1 MLIQPREVRI
11 ILCRRCGSE
20 GRTLVAWPG
29 QYDPVDCGPCPQCE
43 ATGSEIVEV
52 EPIEMEDLD
61 T

>member
-1 MLIQPREVRI
+1 MV
-11 ILCRRCGSE
+11 
-20 GRTLVAWPG
+20 WPG

-61 T
+61 ELQG